1 MERLVLI
8 IEQVEE
14 AKRFIQIDDIAHLR
28 MALLLL
34 DNASEVLMYRAV
46 GDELDRD
53 DFYIKI
59 FSFIRDRVHD
69 EKFQEVKEQLK
80 IEYELI
86 PPKTRKALKKFY
98 NAKVDFLTERGA
110 LESVIGQLLK
120 SLHHYRNEA
129 YHRDFLRKGTIRP
142 AVQLLFEIVCDLLL
156 ILPPGMI
163 SHGGEDDWSAFCQ
176 RYGLD
181 STFNITQGGLE
192 KIVER
197 LKEPNIMPSR
207 DLAKMLSAHLENRV
221 SEMEE
226 LLQVIHR
233 DAPGAAT
240 IEEELKRI
248 QFVNEP
254 GWVPPSKD
262 NGESFGRYVAHYSLD
277 DFSRWRQAASDILKG
292 ESKLAIFNKFIELEL
307 EIEPIENMVNE
318 YANLV
323 EQAIQA
329 EVDRLRGK

>member
-1 MERLVLI
+1 V
-8 IEQVEE
+8 V
-14 AKRFIQIDDIAHLR
+14 A
-28 MALLLL
+28 
-34 DNASEVLMYRAV
+34 
-46 GDELDRD
+46 DELDID
-53 DFYIKI
+53 DFYIKM
-59 FSFIRDRVHD
+59 FSFIKDRVPE
-69 EKFQEVKEQLK
+69 EKFQEVKEELK

-86 PPKTRKALKKFY
+86 PSKTRKAMKRFY
-98 NAKVDFLTERGA
+98 DAKVDFLTERGA
-110 LESVIGQLLK
+110 LESVVGQFLK
-120 SLHHYRNEA
+120 SLHRYRNEA
-129 YHRDFLRKGTIRP
+129 YHRDFLRKGTIQP

-156 ILPPGMI
+156 ILPPGVI

-181 STFNITQGGLE
+181 SPFNITQGGLE
-192 KIVER
+192 KIVEC
-197 LKEPNIMPSR
+197 LKESNIMASS
-207 DLAKMLSAHLENRV
+207 DLAKMLSTHLENRV

-233 DAPGAAT
+233 DAPGAVK

-262 NGESFGRYVAHYSLD
+262 NYECFGRYVPHYSLN
-277 DFSRWRQAASDILKG
+277 DFSRWRQAASAILKC
-292 ESKLAIFNKFIELEL
+292 ESKLAIFNKFIEVEL